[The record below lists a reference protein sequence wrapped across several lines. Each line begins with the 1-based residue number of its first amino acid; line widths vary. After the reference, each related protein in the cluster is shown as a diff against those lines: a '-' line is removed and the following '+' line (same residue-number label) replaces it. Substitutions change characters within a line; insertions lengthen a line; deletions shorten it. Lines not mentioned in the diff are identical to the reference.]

1 MTKIET
7 KLLKCLELKVTFS
20 RISEKNVCQMMSRVE
35 IIDSKFTHWTC
46 QTLKNENKISS
57 KEHLAFD

>member
-20 RISEKNVCQMMSRVE
+20 RISGKNCSSDDEQGWNNLFKICMVKMSNT
-35 IIDSKFTHWTC
+35 K
-46 QTLKNENKISS
+46 K
-57 KEHLAFD
+57 